1 MQAFFKTIAENPNF
15 NKFILWVIV
24 AAGVLVGIQTY
35 HEAVAPYH
43 NILETLDFII
53 LFIFTV
59 EVLIKILAEADNP
72 LRFFKDPWNI
82 FDFLIVAICWFAH
95 IIPGMMNA
103 GFVAVIRL
111 ARVLR
116 VLRLVQALPQLKMLV
131 DAMMK
136 SIPSMGY
143 VGILLL
149 LLFYIYGAM
158 GVFLFGINDPL
169 HFGTLHTAMLSLF
182 RISTLEGWTE
192 IMYINMFGCD
202 NPKWGYGPESG
213 CNNPQPHGLSAVVY
227 FVTFVLFGTM
237 IVLNLFIGVI
247 MNAMDEVRADQA
259 LQERLDRSEKGL
271 KHIDDE
277 IDELNE
283 QLNGIKN
290 QLDIVIYRLKRNET
304 SNGKV
309 NEKVS

>member
-1 MQAFFKTIAENPNF
+1 MQSSFRRIAENPIF
-15 NKFILWVIV
+15 NQFILWVII
-24 AAGVLVGIQTY
+24 AAGILVGIQTY
-35 HEAVAPYH
+35 HNAVAPYH
-43 NILETLDFII
+43 NILETFDLII
-53 LFIFTV
+53 LLIFTA
-59 EVLIKILAEADNP
+59 EALIKILAEADNP
-72 LRFFKDPWNI
+72 MRYFRDPWNV
-82 FDFLIVAICWFAH
+82 FDFIIVAVCWMAH
-95 IIPGMMNA
+95 IVPGMNA

-116 VLRLVQALPQLKMLV
+116 VLRLVHALPQLKMLV
-131 DAMMK
+131 DAMLK

-158 GVFLFGINDPL
+158 GVFLFGANDPL
-169 HFGTLHTAMLSLF
+169 HFGNLHTAMLSLF

-202 NPKWGYGPESG
+202 NPKWGYDAASG
-213 CNNPQPHGLSAVVY
+213 CNSPQAHGMAAVIY
-227 FVTFVLFGTM
+227 FVSFVLVGTM

-259 LQERLDRSEKGL
+259 LQDRLDRSEKGI

-277 IDELNE
+277 IDEVHT
-283 QLNGIKN
+283 
-290 QLDIVIYRLKRNET
+290 QLDTIKDQLQVIVHKLK
-304 SNGKV
+304 GKD
-309 NEKVS
+309 KVSQN

>member
-1 MQAFFKTIAENPNF
+1 MQSICKKIAESPAF
-15 NKFILWVIV
+15 NKFILWVII
-24 AAGVLVGIQTY
+24 AAGILVGIQTY

-43 NILETLDFII
+43 DLLETLDMII
-53 LFIFTV
+53 LLIFTA
-59 EVLIKILAEADNP
+59 EVFIKIVAEADNP
-72 LRFFKDPWNI
+72 LRFFKDAWNI
-82 FDFLIVAICWFAH
+82 FDFLIVAVCWMAH
-95 IIPGMMNA
+95 FVPAMNA

-116 VLRLVQALPQLKMLV
+116 VLRLVHALPQLKMLV
-131 DAMMK
+131 DAMLK

-158 GVFLFGINDPL
+158 GVFLFGTNDPL
-169 HFGTLHTAMLSLF
+169 HFGNLHTAMLSLF

-192 IMYINMFGCD
+192 IMYINIFGCD

-213 CNNPQPHGLSAVVY
+213 CDHPEGHGLSAVVY
-227 FVTFVLFGTM
+227 FVSFVLVGTM

-247 MNAMDEVRADQA
+247 MNAMDEVRAEQD
-259 LQERLDRSEKGL
+259 LKDRLDRSEKGL

-277 IDELNE
+277 ITEVHESLD
-283 QLNGIKN
+283 GIKQ
-290 QLDIVIYRLKRNET
+290 QLDIIAYKLK
-304 SNGKV
+304 NGK
-309 NEKVS
+309 

>member
-1 MQAFFKTIAENPNF
+1 MQTFFKTIAENPTF
-15 NKFILWVIV
+15 NKFILWVIL
-24 AAGVLVGIQTY
+24 AAGLLVGIQTY
-35 HEAVAPYH
+35 HEAAKPYH
-43 NILETLDFII
+43 NLLEALDMII
-53 LFIFTV
+53 LLIFTA

-72 LRFFKDPWNI
+72 LRYFKDPWNI
-82 FDFLIVAICWFAH
+82 FDFLIVAVCWMAH
-95 IIPGMMNA
+95 IVPGMNA

-116 VLRLVQALPQLKMLV
+116 VLRLVHALPQLKMLV
-131 DAMMK
+131 DAMLK

-158 GVFLFGINDPL
+158 GVFLFGTNDPL
-169 HFGTLHTAMLSLF
+169 HFGSLHTAMLSLF

-202 NPKWGYGPESG
+202 NPKWGYDAASG
-213 CNNPQPHGLSAVVY
+213 CNTPEAHGLAAVAY

-259 LQERLDRSEKGL
+259 LQERLDRSENGI

-277 IDELNE
+277 IDELND
-283 QLNGIKN
+283 QLNVIKN
-290 QLDIVIYRLKRNET
+290 QLDIVIYKLRKAENK
-304 SNGKV
+304 S
-309 NEKVS
+309 

>member
-1 MQAFFKTIAENPNF
+1 MQAYFKRIAENPTF

-35 HEAVAPYH
+35 HESVKPYNH
-43 NILETLDFII
+43 ILETLDMII
-53 LFIFTV
+53 LFIFTG

-72 LRFFKDPWNI
+72 MRFFKDPWNI
-82 FDFLIVAICWFAH
+82 FDFLIVAVCWMAH
-95 IIPGMMNA
+95 IVPGMNA

-116 VLRLVQALPQLKMLV
+116 VLRLVHALPQLKMLV
-131 DAMMK
+131 DAMLK

-192 IMYINMFGCD
+192 IMYINMYGCD

-213 CNNPQPHGLSAVVY
+213 CTTPEGHGLAAVAY

-283 QLNGIKN
+283 HLTTIKN
-290 QLDIVIYRLKRNET
+290 QLDIVIYRLKRSET
-304 SNGKV
+304 KDNIP
-309 NEKVS
+309 NNN